1 MAVPSLPF
9 RILALTPVVPQQKVA
24 WARPAVSVKR
34 GELDQAIAAC
44 GLSFPVSVP
53 ADIRRD
59 GWLPVEI
66 RRFKDFHPDGLSAA
80 QPDLA
85 VLVDARDFVRDAA
98 ARGISMEAVHE
109 RLRGIPDLPVTIQAP
124 PPARTSP
131 GKSVID
137 DILSKV
143 AMPEGTPGAA
153 TETRTIITQIEA
165 VLQAI
170 LRNIFSNKDFRG
182 VESAW
187 RGVQTLLHQGIGDGD
202 IELELVPVTMETL
215 EETLG
220 RLTLTC
226 ADNLPSL
233 VLIDLPFDKTPYRV
247 ELLEKVM
254 IFAETLLA
262 PTVCCG
268 SPGVL
273 GLGNWEELSR
283 LPYLPNVLDEP
294 EFGKWRRLQGLPAA
308 RWVAV
313 ACNPFLARLPYGPDN
328 KPLKVRFD
336 EPEWLFASPVWAVG
350 ALIAQSVRK
359 QGWPTRFTEWPKNR
373 LENLPLRD
381 YERGHKIP
389 TETTIGDDRL
399 KQFAKAGFTPLA
411 SALDKDTAFTPV
423 ESTLSRGS
431 LRYQL
436 LLSRVAGLLLWC
448 RENLSADL
456 AGAGIEEGVR
466 QAFDAFW
473 EKTGHPAPAG
483 LRVTATPGT
492 GGKAGA
498 LRVVIDPSREVL
510 PTGER
515 IELEIPW

>member
-1 MAVPSLPF
+1 MTVPSLPF

-24 WARPAVSVKR
+24 WTRPAVPVKR
-34 GELDQAIAAC
+34 GELDQAVAAC

-53 ADIRRD
+53 ADLRRD
-59 GWLPVEI
+59 GWLAVDI
-66 RRFKDFHPDGLSAA
+66 RRFKDFHPDGLAA
-80 QPDLA
+80 VQPDLA
-85 VLVDARDFVRDAA
+85 ALVEARDFVRDAA
-98 ARGISMEAVHE
+98 ARGISTEAVHE
-109 RLRGIPDLPVTIQAP
+109 RLRGIPNLPVAMKDPAP
-124 PPARTSP
+124 PKAPP
-131 GKSVID
+131 EKSTID

-143 AMPEGTPGAA
+143 ALPEGASAPAA
-153 TETRTIITQIEA
+153 ETRTIITQIEA

-170 LRNIFSNKDFRG
+170 LRHVFSDKEFRSL
-182 VESAW
+182 ESAW

-247 ELLEKVM
+247 ELLEKVA

-262 PTVCCG
+262 PAVCCG

-273 GLGNWEELSR
+273 GLGSWEELSK

-294 EFGKWRRLQGLPAA
+294 EFAKWRRLQGLPAA

-313 ACNPFLARLPYGPDN
+313 ACNSFLARLPYGPDN
-328 KPLKVRFD
+328 KPSKVRFD
-336 EPEWLFASPVWAVG
+336 EPEGLFVSPVWAVG
-350 ALIAQSVRK
+350 ALIAQSIRK
-359 QGWPTRFTEWPKNR
+359 HGWPTRFTEWPKNR

-389 TETTIGDDRL
+389 TETTIGEDRL
-399 KQFAKAGFTPLA
+399 MQFTKAGFTPLA
-411 SALDKDTAFTPV
+411 SALDKDIAFTPA
-423 ESTLSRGS
+423 EATLARGS

-436 LLSRVAGLLLWC
+436 LLSRIAGLLLWC
-448 RENLSADL
+448 RENLPADL
-456 AGAGIEEGVR
+456 GGASLEESVR
-466 QAFDAFW
+466 QAFNAFW
-473 EKTGHPAPAG
+473 EKTGHAAPAG

-492 GGKAGA
+492 GGKAGV